1 MDTKEEEVEIK
12 KLCVLGAGLMGN
24 GIAQICAQAG
34 YEVFMRD
41 IEQRFI
47 DGGMN
52 TIRKNLNRDAEK
64 GKITKDQMDAI
75 LGRIRPT
82 LDLQEAAGGV
92 DIVVEVVIEVMEI
105 KKKVYQELEEIVPK
119 HCLFF
124 TNTSG
129 LSITEMAAITRRPD
143 RFIGTHF
150 FNPVPVM
157 RLLEVIRG
165 HQTSEETL
173 QIAKAWGKKIG
184 KEVVVVK
191 EAPAFVVNRILC
203 SMINEAFFVLDES
216 LAEAEDIDKA
226 MMLGCNHPIG
236 PLALADLIGLD
247 TQLRITEGMQR
258 ELGDKYRPSPL
269 LKKIVRAGFLGR
281 KTGRGVYDYSKK

>member
-1 MDTKEEEVEIK
+1 MEIK

-52 TIRKNLNRDAEK
+52 TIRKNLNRDVEK

-75 LGRIRPT
+75 LGRIKPT
-82 LDLQEAAGGV
+82 LDLKEAATGA
-92 DIVVEVVIEVMEI
+92 DIVVEVVIEVMDV
-105 KKKVYQELEEIVPK
+105 KKKVYAELEEIVPK

-129 LSITEMAAITRRPD
+129 LSITEMASVTKRPEKV
-143 RFIGTHF
+143 IGTHF

-157 RLLEVIRG
+157 KLLEIICCY
-165 HQTSEETL
+165 QTSAETL
-173 QIAKAWGKKIG
+173 ETAKAWGKKIG
-184 KEVVVVK
+184 KEVIIVK

-203 SMINEAFFVLDES
+203 VMLNEAFYVLDQG
-216 LAEAEDIDKA
+216 LASAEDIDKG

-236 PLALADLIGLD
+236 PLALADLVGLD
-247 TQLRITEGMQR
+247 TLLRIMDDMYR
-258 ELGDKYRPSPL
+258 ELGDKYRPAPL
-269 LKKIVRAGFLGR
+269 LRKLVRAGNFGR
-281 KTGRGVYDYSKK
+281 KSGRGVYDYSKK

>member
-1 MDTKEEEVEIK
+1 MEDDVEIK

-52 TIRKNLNRDAEK
+52 TIRKNLNRDVEK
-64 GKITKDQMDAI
+64 GKITKDQMDSI
-75 LGRIRPT
+75 LGRIKPA
-82 LDLQEAAGGV
+82 LDLQEAAGKA
-92 DIVVEVVIEVMEI
+92 DIVVEVVIEVMEV

-157 RLLEVIRG
+157 RLLEIIRG

-203 SMINEAFFVLDES
+203 SMINEAFFVLDEG

-247 TQLRITEGMQR
+247 TQLRITEGMHR
-258 ELGDKYRPSPL
+258 ELGDKYRPAQYL
-269 LKKIVRAGFLGR
+269 RKLVRAGFLGR

>member
-1 MDTKEEEVEIK
+1 MEIK

-52 TIRKNLNRDAEK
+52 TIRKNLNRDVEK
-64 GKITKDQMDAI
+64 GKITKDQMDSI
-75 LGRIRPT
+75 LGRIKPA
-82 LDLQEAAGGV
+82 LDLQEAAGKA
-92 DIVVEVVIEVMEI
+92 DIVVEVVIEVMEV

-157 RLLEVIRG
+157 RLLEIIRG

-203 SMINEAFFVLDES
+203 SMINEAFFVLDEG

-247 TQLRITEGMQR
+247 TQLRITEGMHR
-258 ELGDKYRPSPL
+258 ELGDKYRPAQYL
-269 LKKIVRAGFLGR
+269 RKLVRAGFLGR